1 MVPSVAHTVEA
12 LTNAYELWQAVATT
26 SSYKGN
32 NMHAHKIQREL
43 RGLNQGFRSV
53 TEYVGELKRL
63 WNDFDFY
70 SPFTPTHPGDVDVF
84 RKWIERQRL
93 VDFLDGLNP
102 EFEYRRS
109 SILSTQKW
117 PTLDKTISLVLSEE
131 TRLTTMSSS
140 MNTAIRSALVVQ
152 PNTLGSS
159 SPNSA
164 QETQPRPRGVKI
176 CDHCHKPGHIKAY
189 CYELHGHPN
198 RGRGRGGGRFGRG
211 RGQYNQAH
219 FSSMGDLSVDEMQLL
234 KKFRSGVNISECSTS
249 TEDSSNQPASSQDN
263 FAQIGISDQIHA
275 LNCSNFSPWV
285 VDSEASNHMTGSFR
299 DFVSYIPCSGR
310 DKVRLADG
318 SFTPISEKG
327 SIKCTFKLPLSS
339 VLHEPKTGRKFGTGI
354 MRNGLYYLEGGVSEG
369 YSETSLTVS
378 SSQKEDLLL
387 QHRRLG
393 HLSFTLLA
401 RIFPTVFET
410 YKEKLV
416 CDACELA
423 KHTRS
428 TYPNS
433 GRRSKAMFEIFGCV
447 CFVRNHRP
455 SVGKLDARALKC
467 IFVGYSATQK
477 GYKCWCPTER
487 KMFISI
493 DVTFRKSEPFYIS
506 SVSSSSPVISGTG
519 REGESSGGSP
529 ITVDVTMDVGTN
541 GASDTQGEASDT
553 QGEASETSSET
564 LPQLVLS
571 DSSPLSESITHS
583 PVSRSSS
590 PVPTVSSS
598 TTNGNSPVPPI
609 HFTLDNDDL
618 NVPIA
623 LRKPTRHAGIPTRL
637 KDGVGYKHDITN
649 FVSYESLSPPYQ
661 SFIASLSSVSI
672 PENWK
677 VAKENPKWKAAML
690 EEMQALEKNNTWK
703 LLDVKNAFLHGEL
716 QEEVYMDVPPG
727 FATAQ
732 TVGKV
737 CQLRRSLYGLKQS
750 PRAWFDRFRQAII
763 QMGYKQSNADHTL
776 FFRHN
781 MGKIAVLIVYVD
793 DIVVTGDDSEEIAHL
808 KAQLAQAFE
817 VKDLGHLRYFLG
829 IEVAR
834 SLKRIFLS
842 QRKYILDLLT
852 EVGMLGYRPIATPI
866 EQNHRLVA
874 DTGVPIDRERY
885 QRLVGR
891 LIYLSHTRP
900 DIAFA
905 VSVVSQFM
913 YDLRSVHMDAVT
925 RILRYLKSCP
935 GRGLLYSN
943 HGNLRVECYT
953 DADWAGSFDDRRSI
967 SGYCIFVG
975 GCCLLYRC
983 FCSAGQ
989 YFCIADFFN
998 GVAEGLC
1005 SGPRRQAED
1014 TLVKEVESAVNG
1026 LFHRKNEIKEIQHV
1040 AKYVASLKCHA
1051 KHVTTKQVAPPSDT
1065 LTSSHNSAPKE
1076 DDGRC
1081 TSAGDFADNII
1092 KRMTSSHVIME
1103 IYRQHYKGW
1112 FERVSG

>member
-1 MVPSVAHTVEA
+1 MEDLEKLMVRMMESRISGSEFSKITLETNPVKLDGPGTYLSWTRHVRLILDSHNLEEFISGTTKRPEGDGIAVRQWNSNNSRVVAWLLASMVPSVAHTVEA

-26 SSYKGN
+26 YSYKGN

-43 RGLNQGFRSV
+43 RGLNQGSRSV
-53 TEYVGELKRL
+53 IEYVGELKRL

-70 SPFTPTHPGDVDVF
+70 NPFTPTHPGDVDEF

-117 PTLDKTISLVLSEE
+117 PTLDETISLVLSEE

-140 MNTAIRSALVVQ
+140 INTAIRSALVVQ

-159 SPNSA
+159 TPNSA

-189 CYELHGHPN
+189 CYELHGRPN

-219 FSSMGDLSVDEMQLL
+219 FSSMGDLSVEEIQLL
-234 KKFRSGVNISECSTS
+234 EKFRSGVNISESSTS
-249 TEDSSNQPASSQDN
+249 TEDSSNQPASSQGN

-275 LNCSNFSPWV
+275 LNCSNFFPWV
-285 VDSEASNHMTGSFR
+285 VDSGASNHMTGSFR
-299 DFVSYIPCSGR
+299 DFVSYIPCSGH

-318 SFTPISEKG
+318 SFTPISGKG
-327 SIKCTFKLPLSS
+327 SIKCTFELPLSS
-339 VLHEPKTGRKFGTGI
+339 VLHVPRFPINLLSISAITNDLDCAVTFFKTHCVFQEPKTGRKLGTGK

-401 RIFPTVFET
+401 RIFPSVFET

-433 GRRSKAMFEIFGCV
+433 GRRSKTMFEVFGCV
-447 CFVRNHRP
+447 CFLRDHRP

-493 DVTFRKSEPFYIS
+493 DVTFRESEPFYIS

-529 ITVDVTMDVGTN
+529 ITVDVGTN

-553 QGEASETSSET
+553 QREASETASET
-564 LPQLVLS
+564 LSQLVLS

-598 TTNGNSPVPPI
+598 TTNGNSP
-609 HFTLDNDDL
+609 
-618 NVPIA
+618 
-623 LRKPTRHAGIPTRL
+623 
-637 KDGVGYKHDITN
+637 
-649 FVSYESLSPPYQ
+649 
-661 SFIASLSSVSI
+661 
-672 PENWK
+672 
-677 VAKENPKWKAAML
+677 
-690 EEMQALEKNNTWK
+690 
-703 LLDVKNAFLHGEL
+703 LDVKNAFLHGEL

-732 TVGKV
+732 I
-737 CQLRRSLYGLKQS
+737 S

-781 MGKIAVLIVYVD
+781 KGKIAILIVYVD

-817 VKDLGHLRYFLG
+817 VKDLGYLRYFLG

-834 SLKRIFLS
+834 SSKGIFLS

-852 EVGMLGYRPIATPI
+852 EVGMLGCRPIATPI

-874 DTGVPIDRERY
+874 DTDVPIDRERY
-885 QRLVGR
+885 QRLVGH

-913 YDLRSVHMDAVT
+913 HDPRSVHMDAVT

-943 HGNLRVECYT
+943 HGNIRVECYT
-953 DADWAGSFDDRRSI
+953 DADWAGSLDDRRST
-967 SGYCIFVG
+967 SGYCTFVG
-975 GCCLLYRC
+975 G
-983 FCSAGQ
+983 
-989 YFCIADFFN
+989 N
-998 GVAEGLC
+998 
-1005 SGPRRQAED
+1005 
-1014 TLVKEVESAVNG
+1014 LV
-1026 LFHRKNEIKEIQHV
+1026 
-1040 AKYVASLKCHA
+1040 
-1051 KHVTTKQVAPPSDT
+1051 T
-1065 LTSSHNSAPKE
+1065 
-1076 DDGRC
+1076 
-1081 TSAGDFADNII
+1081 
-1092 KRMTSSHVIME
+1092 
-1103 IYRQHYKGW
+1103 
-1112 FERVSG
+1112 